1 MIIDAKTKSYSLKI
15 DVSEASPP
23 GMVETKLVFQRPGEP
38 DEIVIEK
45 VSPVSAVKQMM
56 DGIFKELYLATQTK
70 TN

>member
-1 MIIDAKTKSYSLKI
+1 MMVDAKTISYSLKL
-15 DVSEASPP
+15 DVSEASHP

>member
-1 MIIDAKTKSYSLKI
+1 MIVDAKTKSYSLKI
-15 DVSEASPP
+15 DVSEALPT

-56 DGIFKELYLATQTK
+56 DGIFRELYIATK
-70 TN
+70 TKTS

>member
-1 MIIDAKTKSYSLKI
+1 MIVDAKTKSYSLKI
-15 DVSEASPP
+15 DVSEALPT

-56 DGIFKELYLATQTK
+56 DGIFRELYIATKTK